1 MLKKPN
7 RIINSI
13 QILFLT
19 SFFLLLFGCSVS
31 PTLQNKSL
39 DYLARTETQS
49 DGNVRVS
56 AVVLSP
62 EETKTSFDFPLADKN
77 VQPIWIEIENKEDI
91 ELNLMLLSLDSDY
104 FSPSEVAWMFRSFEE
119 KESYGHVNVK
129 IANEKT
135 KSLDEMIDMFMQ
147 RHIPVVVPP
156 GTTVSGYV
164 YTNLDPDTKVF
175 TIDLFGEKESRSF
188 DFIQLV
194 PGFEADFM
202 TVDFN
207 KLYMPNEVKDL
218 DFKGLRDYLEA
229 LPCCVLGGDKKT
241 AGDPLNLVMV
251 GDGPHVLATLVH
263 QGWNLT
269 ETVSSDTMWR
279 TVVSSLFGS
288 KYITSPVS
296 PLYLFDRPQDISFQK
311 ARETVDERN
320 HMRLWRAPVT
330 LQGKKV
336 FVGQISRDIGIKFSS
351 KTFVTHKID
360 PVVDEARLY
369 IALDMIT
376 SQNIKALGYV
386 KGVGYSDPKKPQYNY
401 TEDPYYTD
409 GNRVVL
415 IFSEDRVP
423 IENIQY
429 LPWEQA
435 QKMK

>member
-19 SFFLLLFGCSVS
+19 CFFLLLFGCSVS

-119 KESYGHVNVK
+119 KESYGQVNVK

-175 TIDLFGEKESRSF
+175 TIDLFGRK
-188 DFIQLV
+188 
-194 PGFEADFM
+194 
-202 TVDFN
+202 
-207 KLYMPNEVKDL
+207 
-218 DFKGLRDYLEA
+218 
-229 LPCCVLGGDKKT
+229 
-241 AGDPLNLVMV
+241 
-251 GDGPHVLATLVH
+251 
-263 QGWNLT
+263 
-269 ETVSSDTMWR
+269 
-279 TVVSSLFGS
+279 
-288 KYITSPVS
+288 
-296 PLYLFDRPQDISFQK
+296 
-311 ARETVDERN
+311 RE
-320 HMRLWRAPVT
+320 
-330 LQGKKV
+330 
-336 FVGQISRDIGIKFSS
+336 
-351 KTFVTHKID
+351 
-360 PVVDEARLY
+360 
-369 IALDMIT
+369 
-376 SQNIKALGYV
+376 
-386 KGVGYSDPKKPQYNY
+386 
-401 TEDPYYTD
+401 
-409 GNRVVL
+409 
-415 IFSEDRVP
+415 
-423 IENIQY
+423 
-429 LPWEQA
+429 
-435 QKMK
+435 